1 MPDLIG
7 LESSAKAAEM
17 RLIHLPVLLL
27 KMINAA
33 PATLAASVNAV
44 SASGHAS
51 GVTAAS

>member
-1 MPDLIG
+1 
-7 LESSAKAAEM
+7 
-17 RLIHLPVLLL
+17 VLLL

-33 PATLAASVNAV
+33 PAASVNAV